1 MALTKLED
9 RITSLGI
16 LASQK
21 IIELEA
27 LLHQINV
34 EYDGLGNV
42 KNTVTQQNMDA
53 TPALSGMTK
62 AQLDDSMYVLTAL
75 ILPVLQTNYA
85 AVSNL
90 AARA

>member
-1 MALTKLED
+1 
-9 RITSLGI
+9 
-16 LASQK
+16 
-21 IIELEA
+21 
-27 LLHQINV
+27 
-34 EYDGLGNV
+34 
-42 KNTVTQQNMDA
+42 
-53 TPALSGMTK
+53 MTK